1 MDIYIWYI
9 GLKVYI
15 YI

>member
-1 MDIYIWYI
+1 MKN

-15 YI
+15 